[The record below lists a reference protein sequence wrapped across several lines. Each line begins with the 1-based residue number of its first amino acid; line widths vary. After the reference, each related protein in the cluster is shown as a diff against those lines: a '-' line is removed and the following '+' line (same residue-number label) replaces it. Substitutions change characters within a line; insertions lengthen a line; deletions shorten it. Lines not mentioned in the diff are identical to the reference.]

1 MLTFSKAASKLV
13 DLAMSGVL
21 ETRLRIE
28 SRCFSTAAIC
38 LSSSSLSEL
47 EASSDMASEKSIE
60 LDASLSRISVR
71 LIRLF
76 LCFLPSIEGACT
88 LRGKP
93 SSLSSP
99 RSKAA
104 ARSCNAWPGV
114 PPTLEPAPK
123 CDGTTSTAT
132 ANVADTSTHHA
143 TLGSLGI
150 MPLCSLGFSP
160 PSPLFHQIRFPSENL
175 RVRRVPHAPSLL
187 SRHLP
192 CCVLLL
198 LTDLAAP
205 QVKT

>member
-1 MLTFSKAASKLV
+1 VRGYKGALERSRQAVENTRRSCGNVGMAGHQYTGLNSRGAKSPV
-13 DLAMSGVL
+13 DVP
-21 ETRLRIE
+21 
-28 SRCFSTAAIC
+28 ST
-38 LSSSSLSEL
+38 
-47 EASSDMASEKSIE
+47 
-60 LDASLSRISVR
+60 LSRISVR